1 MQMILVCLLFI
12 VVSMTVSARTEDK
25 NFYWSLPNGFSNWG
39 RYKRG
44 YDSRRDKQE
53 EILKEMFLDLDG
65 DQDGLVDIDELRD
78 VMAYVMEGETR
89 TPEDLMADADVN
101 GDGYIDFNEFVDD
114 MNFDSLDS

>member
-1 MQMILVCLLFI
+1 MFNLYIL
-12 VVSMTVSARTEDK
+12 
-25 NFYWSLPNGFSNWG
+25 
-39 RYKRG
+39 G

-101 GDGYIDFNEFVDD
+101 GDGYIDFNGGLFHS
-114 MNFDSLDS
+114 NYKCKKKL